1 MNELKYSDTIASLQV
16 LGCIMNDLSL
26 LDNEGVYFL
35 TPADFP
41 KGFHQTIFSALA
53 NLRVMGTQRIDVATI
68 EAYLQDKA
76 VSYAEYKANDG
87 ARFITSCMTEADR
100 SNFNYYYT
108 TVKKFTLLRE
118 YNKAGLDV
126 SWIFDPDEL
135 DVAKREKK
143 KEYFESLSVDEIAN
157 IIDNKILE
165 IRETY
170 VDNTLDETMSAGAGI
185 EELFQS
191 LQETPDVGQPMYG
204 DMINTITRGMRLGK
218 FYLRSAATGVG
229 KTRTMVADFCNC
241 GCSKIWKDGAWQDN
255 GLAFPSFFI
264 STELELEELQTMMVA
279 FIADINEENILN
291 NIMSFEE
298 RERAQ
303 QAIQIIKES
312 PLYVEVLPDFS
323 LKDIENSIKR
333 SIRLY
338 QVQYIF
344 LDYIH
349 TSMKIL
355 EEITRRSGG
364 VKLREDNILFLLSV
378 KLKEIATQFNVFILS
393 STQLN
398 GDWKTEDIPDQNMLR
413 GAKAIADKIDLG
425 MILLDVTEE
434 DKEHLM
440 GILNEGAQKIPNVKL
455 SVYKNRRG
463 AYNKCYL
470 WMYADKATC
479 RFEGLFCTDYNYELQ
494 YIDRTIIPMRV

>member
-1 MNELKYSDTIASLQV
+1 
-16 LGCIMNDLSL
+16 
-26 LDNEGVYFL
+26 
-35 TPADFP
+35 
-41 KGFHQTIFSALA
+41 
-53 NLRVMGTQRIDVATI
+53 
-68 EAYLQDKA
+68 
-76 VSYAEYKANDG
+76 
-87 ARFITSCMTEADR
+87 
-100 SNFNYYYT
+100 
-108 TVKKFTLLRE
+108 
-118 YNKAGLDV
+118 
-126 SWIFDPDEL
+126 
-135 DVAKREKK
+135 
-143 KEYFESLSVDEIAN
+143 
-157 IIDNKILE
+157 
-165 IRETY
+165 
-170 VDNTLDETMSAGAGI
+170 
-185 EELFQS
+185 
-191 LQETPDVGQPMYG
+191 
-204 DMINTITRGMRLGK
+204 MRLGK